1 GDIYFNSETD
11 FEEWKSIGSASFTV
25 VARNYGEFHEANG
38 STRVTVVNGPP
49 YGFFEVPSD
58 FDLHGRPIPLP
69 LTIEPSGTLRAISG
83 HGTKF
88 TIQLCLP
95 VGNTTNSFLRL
106 QGPFQKGRLLRGSTI
121 HVAGI
126 TFAAP
131 SIDLSGGDLTVERK
145 SEVKIRLDSTCA
157 EVRRIETG
165 LPIGQE
171 AMLTGNATS
180 IDQTSTT
187 VSLTFEV
194 GDNVF
199 ALVPRS
205 PLQLTSI
212 TLAVDVFIPNTPV
225 EYLNYRAG
233 VRNPMTRDSEH
244 LEKRLEIQQMTKSF
258 KMPPVL
264 NVQVE
269 GAAKLPST
277 ELLAAR
283 AVGSVQLGGIGTFY
297 ITITPFAGTLNN
309 YVLEC
314 NAKDVSSNQMLPS
327 RLRFHES
334 AGFNLAYP
342 NVYNN
347 RGECSGNRVNFGKVL
362 SPVPQQSG
370 DLLLAEFVVLA
381 ITATNSQGRVTCLL
395 QTSTVSSKSFTALF
409 TPRRTTVLLLPTLLN
424 PSSWTLRVTD
434 VFTRTPLNRPL
445 LPGEVALI
453 EFEFTV
459 PLNTAVNGEPSIE
472 IMSGGDATLDS
483 PHILAVGESVYWG
496 DNYQNCITA
505 DATHPSPVS
514 KYTFNMGTLL
524 AKDEDNSK
532 VSSLSHPKS
541 TVIWN
546 TLFTSLESS

>member
-1 GDIYFNSETD
+1 ETD

-145 SEVKIRLDSTCA
+145 SEGTVMMALKNLLVSASNGCNRLDLLAVVISPAIQAPLLPLKCQFEVFVSLTSASSGSLQVPLTISGTNLQSPPEFLFVELSDRNGLFASTTNTLTWALQILNAGVTEVKIRLDSTCA

-225 EYLNYRAG
+225 
-233 VRNPMTRDSEH
+233 
-244 LEKRLEIQQMTKSF
+244 
-258 KMPPVL
+258 
-264 NVQVE
+264 
-269 GAAKLPST
+269 
-277 ELLAAR
+277 
-283 AVGSVQLGGIGTFY
+283 
-297 ITITPFAGTLNN
+297 
-309 YVLEC
+309 
-314 NAKDVSSNQMLPS
+314 
-327 RLRFHES
+327 
-334 AGFNLAYP
+334 
-342 NVYNN
+342 
-347 RGECSGNRVNFGKVL
+347 
-362 SPVPQQSG
+362 
-370 DLLLAEFVVLA
+370 
-381 ITATNSQGRVTCLL
+381 
-395 QTSTVSSKSFTALF
+395 
-409 TPRRTTVLLLPTLLN
+409 
-424 PSSWTLRVTD
+424 
-434 VFTRTPLNRPL
+434 
-445 LPGEVALI
+445 
-453 EFEFTV
+453 
-459 PLNTAVNGEPSIE
+459 
-472 IMSGGDATLDS
+472 
-483 PHILAVGESVYWG
+483 
-496 DNYQNCITA
+496 
-505 DATHPSPVS
+505 
-514 KYTFNMGTLL
+514 
-524 AKDEDNSK
+524 
-532 VSSLSHPKS
+532 
-541 TVIWN
+541 
-546 TLFTSLESS
+546 

>member
-1 GDIYFNSETD
+1 S
-11 FEEWKSIGSASFTV
+11 
-25 VARNYGEFHEANG
+25 GE
-38 STRVTVVNGPP
+38 V
-49 YGFFEVPSD
+49 
-58 FDLHGRPIPLP
+58 
-69 LTIEPSGTLRAISG
+69 
-83 HGTKF
+83 
-88 TIQLCLP
+88 
-95 VGNTTNSFLRL
+95 
-106 QGPFQKGRLLRGSTI
+106 LLSQQ
-121 HVAGI
+121 GI
-126 TFAAP
+126 TSTASNAAIRWHLYLQFSSTAP
-131 SIDLSGGDLTVERK
+131 SNCSINL
-145 SEVKIRLDSTCA
+145 
-157 EVRRIETG
+157 
-165 LPIGQE
+165 
-171 AMLTGNATS
+171 ATS
-180 IDQTSTT
+180 IKDQTYFQSVTLVFSDSISVPPAMGAAT
-187 VSLTFEV
+187 VS
-194 GDNVF
+194 
-199 ALVPRS
+199 
-205 PLQLTSI
+205 I
-212 TLAVDVFIPNTPV
+212 
-225 EYLNYRAG
+225 
-233 VRNPMTRDSEH
+233 
-244 LEKRLEIQQMTKSF
+244 
-258 KMPPVL
+258 
-264 NVQVE
+264 
-269 GAAKLPST
+269 ST
-277 ELLAAR
+277 
-283 AVGSVQLGGIGTFY
+283 VGSVQLGGIGTFY

-532 VSSLSHPKS
+532 V
-541 TVIWN
+541 
-546 TLFTSLESS
+546 